1 MALEGKTA
9 LITGASQG
17 IGFAIAEA
25 LVNAGAQV
33 VLTARREDPLR
44 AAVQRLGPS
53 ASWVSGDMAEPDTA
67 RRAVNHA
74 VNQHGGLDL
83 VVANAGILIPGA
95 LVQQP
100 MAEVDRV
107 LMVNLRGTIAL
118 MSAAAPAMAGQAD
131 AAAVV
136 ISSSIGRQA
145 AAGVGIYGA
154 TKAALHYL
162 VPTWAIELAPQ
173 GIRVNAVCAGI
184 TDTPGLR
191 TGTEAIPGLC
201 AAMIGTNLIKRIATA
216 EEIARP
222 VLTLLDSAVS
232 GFVTGSIWDVDG
244 GYQRDRGSHR
254 PAPETAVHELQGA
267 SHHGTA

>member
-1 MALEGKTA
+1 VTLDGKTA
-9 LITGASQG
+9 LVTGASAG

-25 LVNAGAQV
+25 LVTAGAQV
-33 VLTARREDPLR
+33 VLTARREGPLR
-44 AAVQRLGPS
+44 AAAERLGVS
-53 ASWVSGDMAEPDTA
+53 ASWVTGDMAGPDTA
-67 RRAVNHA
+67 RHA
-74 VNQHGGLDL
+74 VDHAVSRHGGLDL
-83 VVANAGILIPGA
+83 VVANAGVLLPGT

-100 MAEVDRV
+100 MVEVDRV

-118 MSAAAPAMAGQAD
+118 MSAAAPAMAVRPD

-136 ISSSIGRQA
+136 ISSAIGRLA
-145 AAGVGIYGA
+145 AAGMGVYGA

-191 TGTEAIPGLC
+191 AGAEAIPGLRE
-201 AAMIGTNLIKRIATA
+201 AMIGTNLIKRIATA
-216 EEIARP
+216 QEIARP

-232 GFVTGSIWDVDG
+232 GYITGSIWDVDG
-244 GYQRDRGSHR
+244 GYQRDRGSIR
-254 PAPETAVHELQGA
+254 AAPEPAVPELGGGSHGA
-267 SHHGTA
+267 A

>member
-9 LITGASQG
+9 LITGASEG

-25 LVNAGAQV
+25 LVSAGAQV
-33 VLTARREDPLR
+33 VLTARREEPLR
-44 AAVQRLGPS
+44 AAAERLGAS
-53 ASWVSGDMAEPDTA
+53 ASWVSGDMAGPDTA
-67 RRAVNHA
+67 RRAVDYA
-74 VNQHGGLDL
+74 VSQHDGLDL
-83 VVANAGILIPGA
+83 VVANAGILIPGT

-118 MSAAAPAMAGQAD
+118 MSAAAPAMAGRPD

-136 ISSSIGRQA
+136 ISSAIGRIA
-145 AAGVGIYGA
+145 TAGMGIYGA

-191 TGTEAIPGLC
+191 AGTEAIPGLRD
-201 AAMIGTNLIKRIATA
+201 AMIGANLIKRIATA

-222 VLTLLDSAVS
+222 VVTLLDSAVS
-232 GFVTGSIWDVDG
+232 GYVTGSIWDVDG
-244 GYQRDRGSHR
+244 GCQRDRGSGR
-254 PAPETAVHELQGA
+254 PAPEPAAPGLRGA
-267 SHHGTA
+267 SHGGA